1 MDKFLIIVIVLF
13 SMVSCKKDTVLD
25 VDVSNIKVD
34 VSINRFELKFFKAT
48 DSSLLNLK
56 NEYPYLF
63 PVQNPDSV
71 WLNRI
76 NNKDEI
82 ALNKAAQLVFKTMD
96 SEKKEIESLFKHIKY
111 YQSNFNPPKII
122 TLITNLDYENKVV
135 YADSLLFVSLDM
147 YLGKDNE
154 FYKEFPSY
162 ISQNFDKSQLVVD
175 IAKEIGSN
183 YFYPNKKR
191 QFIDLLVDE
200 GKKMYLL
207 DCFLPRFSDA
217 NKMGYLTE
225 EIEWAKMNETEIWKY
240 FIEKK
245 LLYSS
250 DPKLSSR
257 FVENAPFSKF
267 FIDIDKESPGRIGV
281 WLGWQIVRSYMKN
294 NNVTLQQ
301 LLKTDAEEIF
311 KKSKYKPKK

>member
-1 MDKFLIIVIVLF
+1 MDKFLIIVIVLL
-13 SMVSCKKDTVLD
+13 SMVSCKNDSSVD
-25 VDVSNIKVD
+25 VDVSNIKVN
-34 VSINRFELKFFKAT
+34 VSIDRFEQKFFKAT
-48 DSSLLNLK
+48 DSSLFHLK

-63 PVQNPDSV
+63 PIQNPDSV

-76 NNKDEI
+76 QNKDEI
-82 ALNKAAQLVFKTMD
+82 SLNKSAQLVFKSMD
-96 SEKKEIESLFKHIKY
+96 KEKKQIESLFKYIKY
-111 YQSNFNPPKII
+111 YQPSFNSPKII

-135 YADSLLFVSLDM
+135 YVDSLLFVSLDM

-162 ISQNFDKSQLVVD
+162 ISQNFEKSQLTVD
-175 IAKEIGSN
+175 IAKEIGSK

-191 QFIDLLVDE
+191 QFIDLLIDE

-207 DCFLPRFSDA
+207 DCFLPKYSDA
-217 NKMGYLTE
+217 DKMGYLTE
-225 EIEWAKMNETEIWKY
+225 EIKWAKINETEIWKF
-240 FIEKK
+240 FIENK

-257 FVENAPFSKF
+257 FMENAPFSKF

-301 LLKTDAEEIF
+301 LLNADTEEIF

>member
-1 MDKFLIIVIVLF
+1 MNKFLIIAIVLL
-13 SMVSCKKDTVLD
+13 SMVSCKKDTAFK
-25 VDVSNIKVD
+25 VDVSNLKLD
-34 VSINRFELKFFKAT
+34 VSIDRFEQKFFKAT

-63 PVQNPDSV
+63 PIQNPDSI
-71 WLNRI
+71 WLNKI
-76 NNKDEI
+76 KNKDEI
-82 ALNKAAQLVFKTMD
+82 ALNKDAQFVFKTMD

-111 YQSNFNPPKII
+111 YTPNFDSPKII

-154 FYKEFPSY
+154 FYKEFPTY

-175 IAKEIGSN
+175 IAKEIGAN
-183 YFYPNKKR
+183 YFYPSKKR
-191 QFIDLLVDE
+191 QFIDLLIDE

-207 DCFLPRFSDA
+207 DCYLPRVSDS
-217 NKMGYLTE
+217 NKMGYLPE
-225 EIEWAKMNETEIWKY
+225 EIEWAEMNETEIWKF
-240 FIEKK
+240 FIENK

-257 FVENAPFSKF
+257 FIENAPFSKF

-294 NNVTLQQ
+294 NNVTLHQ
-301 LLKTDAEEIF
+301 LLNADAEEIF

>member
-34 VSINRFELKFFKAT
+34 VSINRFEQKFFKAT

-63 PVQNPDSV
+63 PVQNPNSV

-191 QFIDLLVDE
+191 QFIDLLINE

-257 FVENAPFSKF
+257 FIENAPFSKF

-301 LLKTDAEEIF
+301 LLKTDGEEIF